1 MATNITR
8 VTLTDNAD
16 LIRRA
21 ADEAIQRALERVGQ
35 FVEDEAKHELQKDP
49 PRIDTGALRNSITHT
64 VKGRTV
70 IVGTNLKYGIYV
82 HEGTGKY
89 NSSGSTGDKYWVFV
103 TGELSTIT
111 DRQRRKSK
119 RYVFKRNFIKFVKTI
134 FYVKNSGKRY
144 TFDEAKKVVAILRSN
159 GLDAHMTNG
168 MKPNRF
174 LRNAI
179 MNNIDKLRDDVEKV
193 LKGER

>member
-1 MATNITR
+1 MAVNMR
-8 VTLTDNAD
+8 VTLTDNTD

-21 ADEAIQRALERVGQ
+21 TDEAIQRALERVGL
-35 FVEDEAKHELQKDP
+35 FVEGEAKLELQKDP

-64 VKGRTV
+64 VKNRTV
-70 IVGTNLKYGIYV
+70 IVGSNLSYSVYV

-103 TGELSTIT
+103 LNGNRQGTG
-111 DRQRRKSK
+111 
-119 RYVFKRNFIKFVKTI
+119 
-134 FYVKNSGKRY
+134 SGKRY
-144 TFDEAKKVVAILRSN
+144 TYQEARRIVAILKSK

-179 MNNIDKLRDDVEKV
+179 MNNLDRIKKDVEKT
-193 LKGER
+193 LKGEQ